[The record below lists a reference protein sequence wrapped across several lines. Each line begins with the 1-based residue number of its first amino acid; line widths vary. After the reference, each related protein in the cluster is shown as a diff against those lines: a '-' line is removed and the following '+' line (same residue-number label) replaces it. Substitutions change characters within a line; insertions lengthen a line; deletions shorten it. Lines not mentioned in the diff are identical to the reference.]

1 MAEPS
6 LNDKENVRRLI
17 VDFYKFAAI
26 ELSNWNGT
34 VNDGVVSVFTTMYRE
49 TVKCS
54 KAFALVPEPPM
65 GPASYFWLS
74 TQLGGASFKRI
85 QGKLSQTCARQA
97 ISLYGTDL
105 QLAAMGVSSLRSAK
119 WA

>member
-6 LNDKENVRRLI
+6 INDKEHVRRLI
-17 VDFYKFAAI
+17 IDFYKFAAI

-34 VNDGVVSVFTTMYRE
+34 VNDGVVNVFTTMYRE

-54 KAFALVPEPPM
+54 RAFALVPVPPM
-65 GPASYFWLS
+65 GPASYAWLA
-74 TQLGGASFKRI
+74 TQVGGASFKRI

-97 ISLYGTDL
+97 ISLYGSDL
-105 QLAAMGVSSLRSAK
+105 QLAAMGVSSLRFAK